1 MLQKKLVANLM
12 KSKKKIVLAYSGGL
26 DTSIIL
32 KWLQENYNADVIC
45 YTADIG
51 QEIDRKKIIANAK
64 KFRVKNIIIKDL
76 KNKFV
81 KDYVYPMIRG
91 HAIYE
96 GVYLLGT
103 SIARPLIA
111 KDQIRIAKKFKA
123 YAVSHGSTGKGNDQV
138 RFELGYHYFGPKIK
152 IIAPWRIWKLKS
164 RTDLINY
171 AKKHHIAIPKDKK
184 GAPPFSVDDNL
195 FHTSTEGKVLE
206 NPKNSAPEYIF
217 QRTISPERA
226 PNKASFITINFK
238 NSDPIGV
245 NGKKL
250 APSKLLQ
257 KLNQIA
263 GKNGIGRIDL
273 VENRFIGIK
282 SRGIYETPGG
292 TLLMQAHRAIESVT
306 LDKETMHKKDEI
318 MAKYAKLIYN
328 GYWYSKERFKLQKII
343 DKNKHKVNGSV
354 KLKLYKGN
362 VTILSRQTKSN
373 AYSLKKVS
381 FEENKSFNKL
391 NIEKFINFHKKKL
404 K

>member
-1 MLQKKLVANLM
+1 M
-12 KSKKKIVLAYSGGL
+12 SKKKIVLAYSGGL

-32 KWLQENYNADVIC
+32 KWLQENYNAEVIA

-51 QEIDRKKIIANAK
+51 QELNKKKIIKNAK
-64 KFRVKNIIIKDL
+64 KLGVKKIVINNLKNI
-76 KNKFV
+76 FV
-81 KDYVYPMIRG
+81 KDYVFPMIRG

-111 KDQIRIAKKFKA
+111 KDQIQVAKKNKA
-123 YAVSHGSTGKGNDQV
+123 FAVSHGSTGKGNDQV

-152 IIAPWRIWKLKS
+152 VIAPWRIWKLKS

-171 AKKHHIAIPKDKK
+171 ARKNNISIPKDKK

-206 NPKNSAPEYIF
+206 NPKNSAPEFIF
-217 QRTISPERA
+217 QRTISPEKA
-226 PNKASFITINFK
+226 PNKPTYLSIGFK
-238 NSDPIGV
+238 NGDPTNV

-250 APSKLLQ
+250 TPEKILE
-257 KLNQIA
+257 KLNQLG
-263 GKNGIGRIDL
+263 GKNGIGRVDL

-282 SRGIYETPGG
+282 SRGVYETPGG
-292 TLLMQAHRAIESVT
+292 TLLLIAHRAIESVT
-306 LDKETMHKKDEI
+306 LDRDTMHKKDSI
-318 MAKYAKLIYN
+318 MPRYAELIYN
-328 GYWYSKERFKLQKII
+328 GYWFSKERLKLQKIV
-343 DKNKHKVNGSV
+343 DQKRKKVNGTV

-362 VTILSRQTKSN
+362 VTIQSRMTKSS
-373 AYSLKKVS
+373 AYSMKKVS
-381 FEENKSFNKL
+381 FEENKSFNKS
-391 NIEKFINFHKKKL
+391 NVERFINFHKKKL

>member
-1 MLQKKLVANLM
+1 MKLKKR
-12 KSKKKIVLAYSGGL
+12 IVLAYSGGL

-32 KWLQENYNADVIC
+32 KWLQENYKAEVIC

-51 QEIDRKKIIANAK
+51 QKINKKKIISNAK
-64 KFRVKNIIIKDL
+64 KLGVKKIVIKDL
-76 KNKFV
+76 KNIFI
-81 KDYVYPMIRG
+81 KDYVFPMLRG

-111 KDQIRIAKKFKA
+111 KDQVRVAKKFNA

-164 RTDLINY
+164 RSDLINY
-171 AKKHHIAIPKDKK
+171 AKKNNISIPKDKK

-217 QRTISPERA
+217 QRSISPEKA
-226 PNKASFITINFK
+226 PNKATYLSIKFK
-238 NSDPIGV
+238 NGDPSEV

-250 APSKLLQ
+250 QPAKLLE
-257 KLNQIA
+257 KLNLIA
-263 GKNGIGRIDL
+263 GKNGIGRVDL
-273 VENRFIGIK
+273 VENRFLGIK
-282 SRGIYETPGG
+282 SRGVYETPGG
-292 TLLMQAHRAIESVT
+292 TLLINAHRAIESVT
-306 LDKETMHKKDEI
+306 LDKKTMHDKDNI
-318 MAKYAKLIYN
+318 MTRYAELIYN
-328 GYWYSKERFKLQKII
+328 GYWFSKERLKLQKIV
-343 DKNKHKVNGSV
+343 DHKKNKVNGIV

-362 VTILSRQTKSN
+362 IMVVSRQTKSS
-373 AYSLKKVS
+373 AYSLKRVS
-381 FEENKSFNKL
+381 FEENKTFNKFYV
-391 NIEKFINFHKKKL
+391 EKFINFHKKKL
-404 K
+404 RS